1 MGLRGKAMKI
11 LFKFFGPYKLA
22 MGIALFFTILEL
34 AVELYQP
41 VVMQII
47 IDDGIIAGN
56 LDVVYGWGGLLL
68 GLSLLAFIG
77 GIINS
82 FYAAKASQGIGY
94 DIRKGQ
100 FHKIQEFAFHQFQKF
115 PTSSLITRLTNDVT
129 QIQNF
134 IFMGLRIGLRA
145 PLFILG
151 GVIMAYTV
159 NVKLANILIFSIPI
173 LLLITIWLLH
183 KGVNLFQRVQRKL
196 DSVNRVIRENLM
208 AMRLVKAYARE
219 DFEEERFVK
228 VNTSLM
234 DDNKRALRILEL
246 TMPILM
252 LGMNAAMLVIL
263 WVGYKELNMG
273 AAQAGEIVAVINY
286 ATRIMFSF
294 TVFSFLMM
302 SYSRSKASTSRIRE
316 VLEVETEELQVKPP
330 ELQRIHGDIEFEDV
344 SFRYKDEYVLKDLSF
359 SIKAGELVGILGET
373 GSGKSSLFQLIPR
386 LYEAAKGQILIDGK
400 SIDSVNLDHLR
411 SQIGLVPQE
420 AHLFTGTV
428 KENIQWGK
436 NDASLEE
443 VIQAAKEAEIHDFI
457 MSLPEQYETKIGQ
470 KGVNFSGGQKQRL
483 SIARALVRKPSILLL
498 DDSTS
503 ALDARTEARI
513 LETLRNQSCTI
524 LLIAQKISSVKEADN
539 ILLLQDGKLIANGDH
554 ATLLA
559 ESSYYQKI
567 YTSQAEEKG
576 VGNGVS

>member
-1 MGLRGKAMKI
+1 MKF
-11 LFKFFGPYKLA
+11 LLKYFNPYKLA

-47 IDDGIIAGN
+47 IDEGIIAGN
-56 LDVVYGWGGLLL
+56 LNVVYGWGGLLL
-68 GLSLLAFIG
+68 GLSLIAFIG

-82 FYAAKASQGIGY
+82 FYASKASQGIGY
-94 DIRKGQ
+94 DIRKGL

-115 PTSSLITRLTNDVT
+115 PTSSLITRLTNDIT

-159 NVKLANILIFSIPI
+159 NVKLANILLLSIPI
-173 LLLITIWLLH
+173 LLLITLWILH
-183 KGVNLFQRVQRKL
+183 KGVNLFQEVQRKL

-219 DFEEERFVK
+219 DYEEERFVK
-228 VNTSLM
+228 VNTSLV
-234 DDNKRALRILEL
+234 DDNKKALRLMEL
-246 TMPILM
+246 TMPILTF
-252 LGMNAAMLVIL
+252 GMNAAMLVVL
-263 WVGYKELNMG
+263 WVGYRELNLG

-302 SYSRSKASTSRIRE
+302 SYSRSKASTSRIVD
-316 VLEVETEELQVKPP
+316 VLKEETDELQHKSN
-330 ELQRIHGDIEFEDV
+330 EFQKIKGEIAFEHV
-344 SFRYKDEYVLKDLSF
+344 SFRYKEDYVLRDLSF
-359 SIKAGELVGILGET
+359 SIKAGEMVGILGET

-386 LYEAAKGQILIDGK
+386 LYEATEGKIYIDGER
-400 SIDSVNLDHLR
+400 IDLLHLDSLR
-411 SQIGLVPQE
+411 NQIGLVPQE

-428 KENIQWGK
+428 KENLQWGK
-436 NDASLEE
+436 NNASLEE
-443 VIQAAKEAEIHDFI
+443 IIQAAKEAEIHDFI

-503 ALDARTEARI
+503 ALDARTESRI
-513 LETLRNQSCTI
+513 LETLRKQACTV
-524 LLIAQKISSVKEADN
+524 LLIAQKISSVKEADS
-539 ILLLQDGKLIANGDH
+539 ILLMQDGKLIANGDH
-554 ATLLA
+554 ATLL
-559 ESSYYQKI
+559 EDSSYYQKI
-567 YTSQAEEKG
+567 YRSQAEEKEAD
-576 VGNGVS
+576 NFVS

>member
-1 MGLRGKAMKI
+1 MKF
-11 LFKFFGPYKLA
+11 LLKYFNPYKLA

-47 IDDGIIAGN
+47 IDEGIIAGN
-56 LDVVYGWGGLLL
+56 LNVVYGWGGLLL
-68 GLSLLAFIG
+68 GLSLIAFVG

-82 FYAAKASQGIGY
+82 FYASKASQGIGY
-94 DIRKGQ
+94 DIRKGL

-115 PTSSLITRLTNDVT
+115 PTSSLITRLTNDIT

-159 NVKLANILIFSIPI
+159 NVKLANILLLSIPI
-173 LLLITIWLLH
+173 LLLITLWILH
-183 KGVNLFQRVQRKL
+183 KGVNLFQEVQRKL

-219 DFEEERFVK
+219 DYEEERFVK
-228 VNTSLM
+228 VNTSLV
-234 DDNKRALRILEL
+234 DDNKKALRLMEL
-246 TMPILM
+246 TMPILTF
-252 LGMNAAMLVIL
+252 GMNAAMLVVL
-263 WVGYKELNMG
+263 WVGYRELNLG

-302 SYSRSKASTSRIRE
+302 SYSRSKASTSRIVD
-316 VLEVETEELQVKPP
+316 VLKEETDELQHKSN
-330 ELQRIHGDIEFEDV
+330 EFQKIKGEIAFEHV
-344 SFRYKDEYVLKDLSF
+344 SFRYKEDYVLRDLSF
-359 SIKAGELVGILGET
+359 SIKAGEMVGILGET

-386 LYEAAKGQILIDGK
+386 LYEATEGKIYIDGNR
-400 SIDSVNLDHLR
+400 IDLLHLDSLR
-411 SQIGLVPQE
+411 NQIGLVPQE

-428 KENIQWGK
+428 KENLQWGK
-436 NDASLEE
+436 DNASLEE
-443 VIQAAKEAEIHDFI
+443 IIQAAKEAEIHDFI

-503 ALDARTEARI
+503 ALDARTESRI
-513 LETLRNQSCTI
+513 LETLRKQACTV
-524 LLIAQKISSVKEADN
+524 LLIAQKISSVKEADS
-539 ILLLQDGKLIANGDH
+539 ILLMQNGKLIANGDH
-554 ATLLA
+554 ATLLKD
-559 ESSYYQKI
+559 SSYYQKI
-567 YTSQAEEKG
+567 YRSQAEEKE
-576 VGNGVS
+576 VDNFVS